1 MFRAA
6 IVILILLPAIGAGG
20 AVPDGE
26 APQDID
32 ARIDA
37 LVAAAY
43 QAASARL
50 PCKIGTTG
58 KARMMKWQD
67 VGKCLDRAIATV
79 DWDEF
84 ARRLRDLRP
93 PDVSEG
99 DFEQAVDRALSRQA
113 LPFDKVF
120 QVKDDRALLPLSTP
134 VLKYL
139 PPDSLKSLPVFDH
152 NGSQIGSFAGVYS
165 YERTGGLT
173 SANMYTMSLFQYVD
187 LAGKIEVPSEKLLL
201 DSYGVSWEKA
211 MTQPGFR
218 LPIKEPGTG
227 DKRLQA
233 ESSQE
238 SSIPRFPRH

>member
-6 IVILILLPAIGAGG
+6 IVILVLLPAIRAIGTAPGGGMSQDVDAG
-20 AVPDGE
+20 
-26 APQDID
+26 
-32 ARIDA
+32 IDA

-43 QAASARL
+43 HASSAGL
-50 PCKIGTTG
+50 PCKISTTG

-93 PDVSEG
+93 PKVSEG
-99 DFEQAVDRALSRQA
+99 DFEQAVELSLSRQA
-113 LPFDKVF
+113 LLFDKVF
-120 QVKDDRALLPLSTP
+120 QVKDARALLPLSTP

-139 PPDSLKSLPVFDH
+139 PPDSLKSLPVFDRS
-152 NGSQIGSFAGVYS
+152 GSQIGSFAGVYS

-187 LAGKIEVPSEKLLL
+187 LAGKVEVPSEKLLL
-201 DSYGVSWEKA
+201 DSYGVPWEKA
-211 MTQPGFR
+211 RTQPGFR
-218 LPIKEPGTG
+218 LPIKVPATG
-227 DKRLQA
+227 DKR
-233 ESSQE
+233 
-238 SSIPRFPRH
+238 